1 MSSRFLDGALSV
13 ERYALRVGRYAL
25 STLLIAVTS
34 LGVYAQ
40 RATPDAQRPAPNAL
54 RVCADPNNLPFSND
68 RGEGF
73 ENHIATL
80 IARDLGLEVEYTW
93 WAQRRGFVRNTLN
106 ERVCDVVIGVPAHL
120 DMLLTTRPYYRSAYV
135 FVTRRDRHLT
145 IRSFDDARLR
155 TLRIGVP
162 VVGDDYASTP
172 PMHALARRGLL
183 GQLVGY
189 SVYGDYGTPN
199 PPMRLVQA
207 VADGAVDVAVAWGP
221 LAGFVARKS
230 PVPLAITPVVPPAD
244 LRTVPFAYD
253 ISMGVRRGDR
263 ALRAR
268 LDSVLVRR
276 RPAIDRILTEFDVPR
291 VRKEALASTAAR
303 TTAHEGR

>member
-1 MSSRFLDGALSV
+1 MSLAFRRAALLV
-13 ERYALRVGRYAL
+13 AFAPLALH
-25 STLLIAVTS
+25 
-34 LGVYAQ
+34 AQ
-40 RATPDAQRPAPNAL
+40 RATRNAL

-68 RGEGF
+68 RAEGF

-106 ERVCDVVIGVPAHL
+106 EGLCDLVIGVPAHL

-155 TLRIGVP
+155 KLRIGVP

-207 VADGAVDVAVAWGP
+207 VADGVVDVAVAWGP
-221 LAGFVARKS
+221 LAGFVAQKS
-230 PVPLAITPVVPPAD
+230 SVPLAITPVVPPAD
-244 LRTVPFAYD
+244 LRKVPFAYD
-253 ISMGVRRGDR
+253 IAMGVRRGDR
-263 ALRAR
+263 AFRAR

-276 RPAIDRILTEFDVPR
+276 RPAIDSILAAYGVPR
-291 VRKEALASTAAR
+291 ARNEAMATRSR

>member
-1 MSSRFLDGALSV
+1 MFSVFRKGALLV
-13 ERYALRVGRYAL
+13 ALVPLAL
-25 STLLIAVTS
+25 H
-34 LGVYAQ
+34 AQ
-40 RATPDAQRPAPNAL
+40 GTL

-73 ENHIATL
+73 ENQIASL
-80 IARDLGLEVEYTW
+80 IARDLGLDVEYTW

-106 ERVCDVVIGVPAHL
+106 ERRCDVVMGVPAHL

-135 FVTRRDRHLT
+135 FVTRRDRQLS

-162 VVGDDYASTP
+162 VVGDDYAGTP

-221 LAGFVARKS
+221 LAGFVARRS
-230 PVPLAITPVVPPAD
+230 TVPLVITPAVPPAD

-253 ISMGVRRGDR
+253 IAMGVRRGDR
-263 ALRAR
+263 GLRAR
-268 LDSVLVRR
+268 LDSVIVRR
-276 RPAIDRILTEFDVPR
+276 QPAIDSILAAYGVPR
-291 VRKEALASTAAR
+291 VPKAAVASSSPRVAA
-303 TTAHEGR
+303 HGGR